1 MKNPHNIILRPRLT
15 EKAVLLSRGN
25 PHILDDDE
33 VVRTYTF
40 EVAPDANKIEIK
52 AAIEEI
58 YNGPSEKKD
67 KEKEKG
73 KGKAKDQEKDDKKIV
88 VTSVRTISM
97 KGKSRRLGMG
107 RKPGKKR
114 DWKKAM
120 VTLAKGQYLE
130 DFGV

>member
-1 MKNPHNIILRPRLT
+1 MKNPHDIILRPRLT
-15 EKAVLLSRGN
+15 EKSLLLSRGN
-25 PHILDDDE
+25 PHIKDDDE

-52 AAIEEI
+52 AAIEAI
-58 YNGPSEKKD
+58 YNGAPEKKD
-67 KEKEKG
+67 KEKA
-73 KGKAKDQEKDDKKIV
+73 KGKAKDEKKDDDRIV

-97 KGKSRRLGMG
+97 KGKSRRIGMG
-107 RKPGKKR
+107 RKPGKR
-114 DWKKAM
+114 ADWKKAL